1 MIVQT
6 ITLPYLEK
14 ILISKKRNPRY
25 YNKIKKKGTNK
36 IPPSYISKIGT
47 KYEIDKDGFLLN
59 IITKQRIISNPRT
72 VGQAKFWPINF
83 QGLYSNFVYPQ
94 LRAGYINQI
103 KDHIRPYFHS
113 LNKVVTFPIKVEF
126 TIYSK
131 ELKID
136 VDNKSVLYIKCYQ
149 DLLTK
154 EKIIPDDSSEYINN
168 VEYKWIRSEREEMEF
183 KIIEL

>member
-1 MIVQT
+1 MIIQK

-14 ILISKKRNPRY
+14 ILISKKRKPRY
-25 YNKIKKKGTNK
+25 YNTIKRKGTNK
-36 IPPSYISKIGT
+36 IPKTYLEKVGT
-47 KYEIDKDGFLLN
+47 KYEIDKDGFLLDRL
-59 IITKQRIISNPRT
+59 TRQRIISNPRT
-72 VGQAKFWPINF
+72 VGEPKYWHINF

-94 LRAGYINQI
+94 VRAGYINQI

-113 LNKVVTFPIKVEF
+113 FNKVITFPIKVEF

-131 ELKID
+131 EQKID
-136 VDNKSVLYIKCYQ
+136 IDNRSVLYIKCFQ

-154 EKIIPDDSSEYINN
+154 EGIIPDDSSEYINN
-168 VEYKWIRSEREEMEF
+168 IEYKWVKSSREEMEF

>member
-1 MIVQT
+1 MIVQILT
-6 ITLPYLEK
+6 IPYLEK

-25 YNKIKKKGTNK
+25 YNVVKKKGTNK
-36 IPPSYISKIGT
+36 IPPSYSKKVGS
-47 KYEIDKDGFLLN
+47 KYQIDVNGYLIDK
-59 IITKQRIISNPRT
+59 ITREKIVSNPRT
-72 VGQAKFWPINF
+72 VGEPKYWHINF

-94 LRAGYINQI
+94 VRASYINQI
-103 KDHIRPYFHS
+103 KDHIRPYFHI
-113 LNKVVTFPIKVEF
+113 LNKVITFPVKVEF

-136 VDNKSVLYIKCYQ
+136 IDNKSVLYIKCFQ

-154 EKIIPDDSSEYINN
+154 EKIIPDDSSSYINN